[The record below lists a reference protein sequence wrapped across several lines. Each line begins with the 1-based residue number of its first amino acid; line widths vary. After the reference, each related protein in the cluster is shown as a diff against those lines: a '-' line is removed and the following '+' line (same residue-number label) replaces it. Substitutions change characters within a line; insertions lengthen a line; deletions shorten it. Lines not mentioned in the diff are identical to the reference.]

1 MSEPFAVIVYRRYL
15 RGESIEQLAVSL
27 GIPADRI
34 LTRIRAA
41 EEYLARHGNGLRA
54 A

>member
-1 MSEPFAVIVYRRYL
+1 MTEPFAVIVYRRYL
-15 RGESIEQLAVSL
+15 RGESIEELAVSL

-34 LTRIRAA
+34 VTRIHAA
-41 EEYLARHGNGLRA
+41 EEYLTRRRNGRQA